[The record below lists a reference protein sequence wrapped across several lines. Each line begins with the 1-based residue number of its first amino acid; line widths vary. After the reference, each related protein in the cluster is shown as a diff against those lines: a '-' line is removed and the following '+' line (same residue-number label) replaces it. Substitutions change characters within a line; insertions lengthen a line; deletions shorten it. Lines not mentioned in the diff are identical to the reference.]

1 MPPGRIRHSPLQH
14 TTSKAQLAAIPLMSR
29 PEEDSPI
36 PPNPQANAQI
46 RGTSGGT
53 VGKLC
58 IMM

>member
-1 MPPGRIRHSPLQH
+1 MPPGRIRRSPLQH
-14 TTSKAQLAAIPLMSR
+14 TTSEAQRAAIPPMSR

-36 PPNPQANAQI
+36 PPNPQADAQI

>member
-1 MPPGRIRHSPLQH
+1 MPSGRIRRSPLQH
-14 TTSKAQLAAIPLMSR
+14 TTSEAQLVAIPPMSH

-36 PPNPQANAQI
+36 PPNPQADTQI

-53 VGKLC
+53 VSQLC

>member
-1 MPPGRIRHSPLQH
+1 MPPGRIRRSPLQH
-14 TTSKAQLAAIPLMSR
+14 TTLEAQLAAIPPMSR

-36 PPNPQANAQI
+36 PPNPQVDAQVG
-46 RGTSGGT
+46 GTSGGT